1 MKTLEDLQ
9 KIKDKAQESVRL
21 RQSEAR
27 CTLKVALGT
36 CGIAAGARLVMAAI
50 LDELGKRNVKDVL
63 VTQCGC
69 MGYCDQ
75 EPIVE
80 VTDDKGNKVMY
91 GKVDANSARKIV
103 AEHVINGNVV
113 ENLVFVAH

>member
-1 MKTLEDLQ
+1 MKTLEELQ

-21 RQSEAR
+21 RQAETR

-36 CGIAAGARLVMAAI
+36 CGIAAGARTVMAAI
-50 LDELGKRNVKDVL
+50 LDELGKRDVKDVI
-63 VTQCGC
+63 VTQSGC

-80 VTDDKGNKVMY
+80 VIDDKGNKVRY
-91 GKVDANSARKIV
+91 GKVDVNSARKIV

-113 ENLVFVAH
+113 ENLVFMTN